1 VNPRDTTGQATTE
14 YTAILALVAAAL
26 VGAGAVIGLGE
37 VGEAVAHTVRT
48 GICIVGGDVCRA
60 SDAAAAGLEPCTV
73 RERSDGGGATV
84 SIAWLR
90 LGDSNGL
97 TVTARSDGSV
107 LVTKAEQ
114 RKAGAGAGIGVE
126 ASPLGIEFGIEGSID
141 ATLASGAAWEFPDA
155 APAAAFLAGR
165 THPPPT
171 WRFGDA
177 GEVLSAGAG
186 AKLGGV
192 PLTGVEG
199 AATAAAGARV
209 GRGTTTLYIRSKV
222 DSALYGW
229 PPGTRVAGPSTGDMI
244 VELTLGSDGPREIA
258 FRRLG
263 RGAGAGRVV
272 DTVARLDLRDPANR
286 AAAAGL
292 LARRLPWPGSVGA
305 ELRPLLRLAVQRGT
319 VEQAVY
325 DLRDDSTSFE
335 VAARFG
341 GELGLEADHVHVERR
356 LVAASAW
363 IAGSQERV
371 REDCVM

>member
-1 VNPRDTTGQATTE
+1 VRPHDATGQATTE

-26 VGAGAVIGLGE
+26 VGAGAAIGVGE
-37 VGEAVAHTVRT
+37 VGQAVAHTVRT
-48 GICIVGGDVCRA
+48 GICIVGGDICRA

-73 RERSDGGGATV
+73 RERSDGGGATL
-84 SIAWLR
+84 SLAWLR
-90 LGDSNGL
+90 LGESNGL
-97 TVTARSDGSV
+97 TVAARSDGSV
-107 LVTKAEQ
+107 LVTKARE

-126 ASPLGIEFGIEGSID
+126 ASPLGIEFGIEGAID
-141 ATLASGAAWEFPDA
+141 ATLATGAAWEFPDA
-155 APAAAFLAGR
+155 ASAAAFLAGR

-186 AKLGGV
+186 ARLGGV
-192 PLTGVEG
+192 TLTGVEA

-209 GRGTTTLYIRSKV
+209 GGDATTLYVRAELGSGIH
-222 DSALYGW
+222 GW
-229 PPGTRVAGPSTGDMI
+229 PPGTRVSGPSTGDMI
-244 VELTLGSDGPREIA
+244 VEVTLGRNGPRELA

-263 RGAGAGRVV
+263 RAGAGRVV
-272 DTVARLDLRDPANR
+272 DTVARLDLSDPANR

-292 LARRLPWPGSVGA
+292 LAHRLPWPGAVAA
-305 ELRPLLRLAVQRGT
+305 ELRQLLRLAVQRGT
-319 VEQAVY
+319 VEQAMY

-335 VAARFG
+335 LAARFG

-356 LVAASAW
+356 LVAASVW